1 MSNTKGSGKT
11 DPRKSDPSFVMTAD
25 AAERYAPPSTME
37 TEGKDLQEKG
47 LHGQK
52 RVKGKE

>member
-11 DPRKSDPSFVMTAD
+11 DPRKSDPSFVTTAD
-25 AAERYAPPSTME
+25 DAERYAPPSTME

-52 RVKGKE
+52 RAKGKE